1 MVDQTDLI
9 VLQSSHVTQNTIR
22 SVKSDWMVRR
32 NITGDAIHSF
42 PPSINDALMFDVLN
56 FAKKYEL
63 IAFNA
68 GINFQKE
75 KQNEYLKAQI
85 DELAGVN
92 NELGAENVR
101 LASILE
107 NLLPEE

>member
-1 MVDQTDLI
+1 MAEQPELIDLQT
-9 VLQSSHVTQNTIR
+9 SHVTQNTNGA
-22 SVKSDWMVRR
+22 VKSDWTVRK
-32 NITGDAIHSF
+32 NVTGEAIHSF
-42 PPSINDALMFDVLN
+42 PPVINDALMFNILN

-92 NELGAENVR
+92 NELGIENVR
-101 LASILE
+101 LATILE